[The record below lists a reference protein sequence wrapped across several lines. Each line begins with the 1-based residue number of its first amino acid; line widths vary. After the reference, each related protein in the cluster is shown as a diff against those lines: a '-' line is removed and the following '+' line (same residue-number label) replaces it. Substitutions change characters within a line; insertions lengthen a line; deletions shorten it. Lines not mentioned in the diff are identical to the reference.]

1 MGIQASVS
9 DVKVKHGDANDS
21 DDEDVEKEEADAQK
35 GSVMKMSKRKMRKRL
50 KNLMKIM
57 DSTSDEEE
65 VDISKKSKKRK
76 KVKEDTSDEEFN
88 EVTSVKDQRKKRVVK
103 DHGVKKEKEV
113 VEVDLDKADEVS
125 SKSSQ
130 KDVKSKTRVKGKI
143 KSGGYFEE
151 LTTDDEKNDNL
162 KFKKKV
168 VNDVKKNADP
178 EEDSVKMEN
187 RSHYKDAL
195 GNILLVMQACFV
207 VLSTRSCGGCA
218 EVLKALER
226 VDSHLDGW
234 HVMDVYKPHK
244 ARMTVKTS
252 SYGSNHLCYQLKSWM
267 TCGTE
272 LRWLMCQGKRS
283 CKEMTDSGKLM
294 AWKLVQWKE
303 GCLQDLKE
311 RWKVARKGLA
321 SGFARVVLWDQEV
334 DVAIGQGSSRC
345 LER

>member
-1 MGIQASVS
+1 MKYKKKKEVN
-9 DVKVKHGDANDS
+9 DVGN
-21 DDEDVEKEEADAQK
+21 
-35 GSVMKMSKRKMRKRL
+35 
-50 KNLMKIM
+50 
-57 DSTSDEEE
+57 
-65 VDISKKSKKRK
+65 KRK
-76 KVKEDTSDEEFN
+76 KDIEDN
-88 EVTSVKDQRKKRVVK
+88 
-103 DHGVKKEKEV
+103 
-113 VEVDLDKADEVS
+113 DLDCKTDIQAQG
-125 SKSSQ
+125 KSR
-130 KDVKSKTRVKGKI
+130 KMNVKT
-143 KSGGYFEE
+143 SGGSFDE
-151 LTTDDEKNDNL
+151 LSTEDEKDDDH
-162 KFKKKV
+162 KFSQRV

-272 LRWLMCQGKRS
+272 LRWLMCQGKRY
-283 CKEMTDSGKLM
+283 CKEMTNSGKLM

-321 SGFARVVLWDQEV
+321 SGFARFVLWDQEMSRHI
-334 DVAIGQGSSRC
+334 DAMSQDQVAVGTVI
-345 LER
+345 